1 MVSTIHIRTS
11 QNLSPGEG
19 SEDFGGG
26 GLMVF
31 KRNGEENQLL
41 PTEYKGETTDNYQ
54 PMRENYQKTTKAEG
68 DQADFVVTQ
77 IKSTRIILPPS
88 PSPSPLV

>member
-1 MVSTIHIRTS
+1 
-11 QNLSPGEG
+11 
-19 SEDFGGG
+19 
-26 GLMVF
+26 MVF
-31 KRNGEENQLL
+31 RRNGEGNQLL